1 MSAPNRGDLAR
12 HCFHST
18 NKNRERLMKNYIIK
32 SFLALACL
40 ALVSMPL
47 SAQKGKPAGGGGGGG
62 GCATAGITGLS
73 RTTASPGDGFALS
86 GGLSNCSSSKQ
97 RYLVQLTFT
106 SACGVET
113 TLVSNVMQFS
123 PFENKLLSMV
133 SAVPAG
139 TCLGAG
145 TVTLKVSDGSS
156 LLSSASAPLLIQ

>member
-1 MSAPNRGDLAR
+1 MQ
-12 HCFHST
+12 
-18 NKNRERLMKNYIIK
+18 NYIIK

-47 SAQKGKPAGGGGGGG
+47 SAQKVKPGGSGGSGGG
-62 GCATAGITGLS
+62 GCATVGITGLS

-86 GGLSNCSSSKQ
+86 GGISNCSSQKQ
-97 RYLVQLTFT
+97 RYLVELTFT

-113 TLVSNVMQFS
+113 TLVSTLFQFS

-145 TVTLKVSDGSS
+145 TVTLKVSD
-156 LLSSASAPLLIQ
+156 LTSASVPLLIQ

>member
-1 MSAPNRGDLAR
+1 MR
-12 HCFHST
+12 
-18 NKNRERLMKNYIIK
+18 NYVMK

-47 SAQKGKPAGGGGGGG
+47 TAQKGKPGGSGSGSGGGG

-73 RTTASPGDGFALS
+73 RTTASVGDGFALS
-86 GGLSNCSSSKQ
+86 GGLSNCSSQKK
-97 RYLVQLTFT
+97 RYLVELTFT

-145 TVTLKVSDGSS
+145 TVTLKISDGST
-156 LLSSASAPLLIQ
+156 LLSSASAPLTVQ

>member
-1 MSAPNRGDLAR
+1 MR
-12 HCFHST
+12 
-18 NKNRERLMKNYIIK
+18 NYVMK

-47 SAQKGKPAGGGGGGG
+47 TAQKGKPGGSGSGSGGGG

-97 RYLVQLTFT
+97 RYLVELTFT

-156 LLSSASAPLLIQ
+156 LLSSASAPLLRQLGSSLDYEGLFSFG

>member
-1 MSAPNRGDLAR
+1 
-12 HCFHST
+12 
-18 NKNRERLMKNYIIK
+18 MKNYIIK

-47 SAQKGKPAGGGGGGG
+47 SAQKGKPSGGSGGGGGG

-97 RYLVQLTFT
+97 RYLVELTFT